1 MSAHSDPPLAESP
14 YRVGPISRGSAFAWS
29 ALAVVGFIATT
40 LLIRLALPPMNPEGV
55 GVKLRYFAQHKD
67 DFDTLIVG
75 TSRLNYSIDP
85 AAFDTIMRSA
95 GRPMRTFNFGMHG
108 MHPPENFYVL
118 DEILNTH
125 PRNLKWVVI
134 ELEDIVPTA
143 DLENVDTRR
152 LRYWHDWR
160 QTKTV
165 LRKLLNPR
173 GRSGTIG
180 KLFNLVRSW
189 RSVTLHVG
197 LFAKELVSL
206 GRGAD
211 VISGAAADEAKLY
224 AVELGTNNDGYRPPR
239 EPMPAADAQ
248 KYEARL
254 ARECGSADTN
264 EMDPYAE
271 ADYREAAARIRS
283 IGAQPVFVVTP
294 VLSQT
299 VRGFRGS
306 PPGAVL
312 SFNDCRRYPQLY
324 TSRVRV
330 DEGHLSKEGAEEFTR
345 LLA

>member
-1 MSAHSDPPLAESP
+1 
-14 YRVGPISRGSAFAWS
+14 
-29 ALAVVGFIATT
+29 
-40 LLIRLALPPMNPEGV
+40 
-55 GVKLRYFAQHKD
+55 
-67 DFDTLIVG
+67 
-75 TSRLNYSIDP
+75 
-85 AAFDTIMRSA
+85 
-95 GRPMRTFNFGMHG
+95 
-108 MHPPENFYVL
+108 
-118 DEILNTH
+118 
-125 PRNLKWVVI
+125 
-134 ELEDIVPTA
+134 
-143 DLENVDTRR
+143 LENVDTRR

-189 RSVTLHVG
+189 RSVTLHFG

-224 AVELGTNNDGYRPPR
+224 AVELGTNHDGYRPPR
-239 EPMPAADAQ
+239 EPMSPADAQ

-271 ADYREAAARIRS
+271 ADYREVAARIRS
-283 IGAQPVFVVTP
+283 IGAQPIFVVTP

-306 PPGAVL
+306 PPGPVL

-324 TSRVRV
+324 ASRVRV
-330 DEGHLSKEGAEEFTR
+330 DEGHLSKEGAAEFTR
-345 LLA
+345 LLAQEIASLPNER